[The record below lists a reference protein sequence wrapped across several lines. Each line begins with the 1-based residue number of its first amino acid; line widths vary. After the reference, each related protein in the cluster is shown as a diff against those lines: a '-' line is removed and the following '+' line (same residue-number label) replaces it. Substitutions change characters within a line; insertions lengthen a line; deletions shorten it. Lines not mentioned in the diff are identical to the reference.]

1 MADMDQI
8 YRQYMVQIY
17 KYLFSL
23 CHNQHLAE
31 ELTQETFFQAL
42 KSINNF
48 RGECKLYVWL
58 CQIAKRVWIKDFE
71 KKKREKNVE
80 INDNIP
86 SPQGTVE
93 NDLILHSEKMS
104 LFKKMHS
111 LPEQTK
117 EVMYLRLSGEF
128 SFREIGEIMGK
139 DETWA
144 RVTYYRGRQKLRE
157 ENRDE
162 M

>member
-1 MADMDQI
+1 MADMDKI
-8 YRQYMVQIY
+8 YRQYMTQIY

-23 CHNQHLAE
+23 CHEPHLAE

-42 KSINNF
+42 KYIENF

-86 SPQGTVE
+86 FPQKTVDE
-93 NDLILHSEKMS
+93 NLILRSEKMA
-104 LFKKMHS
+104 LFKSMHS
-111 LPEQTK
+111 LPEPTK

-128 SFREIGEIMGK
+128 SFKEIGEIMGK

-144 RVTYYRGRQKLRE
+144 RVTFYRGKQKVRE
-157 ENRDE
+157 ENQDE